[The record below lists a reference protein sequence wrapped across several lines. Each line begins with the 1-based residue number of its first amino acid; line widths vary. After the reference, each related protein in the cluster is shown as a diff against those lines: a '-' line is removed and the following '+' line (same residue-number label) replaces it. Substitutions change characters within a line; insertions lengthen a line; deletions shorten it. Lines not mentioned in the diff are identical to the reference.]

1 MVSFVD
7 SLETNV
13 YEAYPRIGDC
23 IQSAFRAARVV
34 LPGMVIAVVCLAF
47 DLFGN
52 ALRDAFDPTR
62 K

>member
-1 MVSFVD
+1 M
-7 SLETNV
+7 
-13 YEAYPRIGDC
+13 
-23 IQSAFRAARVV
+23 V

-52 ALRDAFDPTR
+52 ALRDAFVPTR